1 MPYFITDSSP
11 DCSGWATIKEDG
23 EVIGCHTT
31 KQDAIDQMVAVS
43 IAEDIEPGGERL
55 KHTKKKKPMYRV
67 LPENYRPALSEDV
80 PEGRACGNCLFYIED
95 DVKEFADGE
104 LRAWC
109 EKWDD
114 YVNGAYYCNAW
125 QPAEEETRAPAPA
138 KDQIQGSDENK
149 PDSAKGP
156 GGDIDFDEKT
166 ETGLRNKVKEH
177 NEDMAS
183 KNKPDWTRTT
193 LGQLKAVY
201 RRGSGA
207 YSTSHRPG
215 ISRAAWSMARV
226 NAFLYL
232 LRNGRPANKNYITD
246 NDLLP
251 KGHPRSSRDLRIESG
266 PLAVIVDID
275 GTLIRDNQ
283 RVEKVYEYIEDM
295 DDTAIFIIT
304 ARNEAQRESTVRQ
317 LDDLDIDYDELFM
330 KPEDNEETAQAYK
343 KMVAERLLQTYN
355 VILAIDNDSA
365 NRQAFRDLGIT
376 ALDVPDVPDVIAED
390 EEERQVNLTPPA
402 YMRAAARRGLE
413 LNRQGFGGD
422 GLTDKT
428 KQEAR
433 NMASGQVSEDKW
445 RRIPAWI
452 ARHLVD
458 LDAPSNSNQSDPGYP
473 GAGLVAHLL
482 WGSGPSKAQARRT
495 MEYAQGVVDR
505 LNAEEEQS
513 RWSSI
518 HVNLRQQEEGSPM
531 TKVERR
537 VKTDINFELRMDDV
551 DSDGMRFSG
560 YAAVF
565 NSESEPLP
573 FVETILPGAFR
584 RSLKSRNEIK
594 LFKNH
599 NMDEVL
605 ASTRSKTL
613 RLVED
618 DNGLL
623 AEATLPDTTAGR
635 DLAVLMKR
643 GDVHAMSFGF
653 SVPRGGDK
661 YSDDGKMRTLKEIRL
676 HEVSIVT
683 GFPAYQATT
692 ASVRSLDILATR
704 TKVDVD
710 DLADVMLKLEAGET
724 LKDKEASLI
733 NEVVNKLREDK
744 PSEKDLLN
752 IKRQQLDLLY
762 KMV

>member
-1 MPYFITDSSP
+1 MPYFITD
-11 DCSGWATIKEDG
+11 DAEGCDGFATIKEDG
-23 EVIGCHTT
+23 EVIGCHQT
-31 KQDAIDQMVAVS
+31 KQEAINQMIAVS
-43 IAEDIEPGGERL
+43 IAEDIEPGGERM
-55 KHTKKKKPMYRV
+55 KHKKKMKKPAYRAPV
-67 LPENYRPALSEDV
+67 GSADKFTTEQEALDRADEIGCEGTHTIDEDGQTV
-80 PEGRACGNCLFYIED
+80 YMPCSTHAVYDSLVNNSDED
-95 DVKEFADGE
+95 
-104 LRAWC
+104 
-109 EKWDD
+109 
-114 YVNGAYYCNAW
+114 
-125 QPAEEETRAPAPA
+125 RAPAP
-138 KDQIQGSDENK
+138 KKEQIKGSDTNK
-149 PDSAKGP
+149 PGSAKGS
-156 GGDIDFDEKT
+156 GSDIVFSEAT
-166 ETGLRNKVKEH
+166 TTGLKNKVSEH
-177 NEDMAS
+177 NEKMQKAG
-183 KNKPDWTRTT
+183 KPDYTKTT
-193 LGQLKAVY
+193 LGTLKSVY

-207 YSTSHRPG
+207 YSTSFRPG
-215 ISRAAWSMARV
+215 VSRAAWSMARV

-232 LRNGRPANKNYITD
+232 LRNGRPANPKYITD

-251 KGHPRSSRDLRIESG
+251 KGHPKSSRDLRIESG
-266 PLAVIVDID
+266 PLAVIADID
-275 GTLIRDNQ
+275 GTLIEDNQ
-283 RVEKVYEYIEDM
+283 RVDKVYEYLDDM
-295 DDTAIFIIT
+295 TDTSIFIVT
-304 ARNEAQRESTVRQ
+304 ARNEGQRESTVRQ
-317 LDDLDIDYDELFM
+317 LNDLDIDYDELFM
-330 KPEDNEETAQAYK
+330 KPEDDDETAQAYK
-343 KMVAERLLQTYN
+343 KMIAEKLLSTYN
-355 VILAIDNDSA
+355 VILAIDDDSA
-365 NRQAFRDLGIT
+365 NRQAFRELGIT
-376 ALDVPDVPDVIAED
+376 ALDVSDVPDVVPSEE
-390 EEERQVNLTPPA
+390 EEERQVNLTPPV

-433 NMASGQVSEDKW
+433 NMADGRVSEDKW
-445 RRIPAWI
+445 RRIAPWI

-458 LDAPSNSNQSDPGYP
+458 LDAPSNSNQSDPGFP

-482 WGSGPSKAQARRT
+482 WGSGPSKTKARRT
-495 MEYAQGVVDR
+495 MEYAEGVVNR

-513 RWSSI
+513 RWSSVN
-518 HVNLRQQEEGSPM
+518 VNLSQPEEGKSM

-537 VKTDINFELRMDDV
+537 VKNDINFELRMDDAE
-551 DSDGMRFSG
+551 SDGMRFSG

-573 FVETILPGAFR
+573 FIETIAPGAFR
-584 RSLKSRNEIK
+584 RSLKSRNEVK

-613 RLVED
+613 KLIED
-618 DNGLL
+618 EKGLL

-643 GDVHAMSFGF
+643 GDVHSMSFGF

-661 YSDDGKMRTLKEIRL
+661 YSDDGKTRTLKEIRL

-683 GFPAYQATT
+683 GFPAYQSTT

-704 TKVDVD
+704 TQVDVD
-710 DLADVMLKLEAGET
+710 ELADVMLKLESGET
-724 LKDKEASLI
+724 LKDAEASLI
-733 NEVVNKLREDK
+733 TEVVDKLREDK